1 MSNRKG
7 DGPKTERIEGL
18 VEALRKATE
27 DGPDGDGPPRR
38 DHRDDFDTPLDR

>member
-1 MSNRKG
+1 MGKD

-18 VEALRKATE
+18 AEALRKATE

-38 DHRDDFDTPLDR
+38 DSRPDFDTPIDG